1 MLDQEYAQLVHYLR
15 GMIADGVQLV
25 HGGHLFDWE
34 DTNISDI
41 LSAIEQKK
49 DESSDLTCEAG
60 DLLQHRYTGQK
71 AVIVLVDDDTVQM
84 VPTEKVVVFPKD
96 KLWYHY
102 QKSNPGK

>member
-49 DESSDLTCEAG
+49 KM
-60 DLLQHRYTGQK
+60 R
-71 AVIVLVDDDTVQM
+71 AVI
-84 VPTEKVVVFPKD
+84 
-96 KLWYHY
+96 
-102 QKSNPGK
+102 